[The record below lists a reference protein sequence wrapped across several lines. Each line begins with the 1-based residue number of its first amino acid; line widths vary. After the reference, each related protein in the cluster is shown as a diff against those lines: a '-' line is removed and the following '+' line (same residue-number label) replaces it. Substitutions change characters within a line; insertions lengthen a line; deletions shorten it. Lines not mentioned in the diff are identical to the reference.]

1 MRQEECIMKAEGVN
15 VVEWQARYGTEE
27 ACATAL
33 AKRRWPGGFV
43 CPKCGHDHGYYV
55 TTRRVYQ
62 CAHCGHQA
70 SVTAGTLF
78 HSTNLPL
85 VKWFWAI
92 YLSGSDKGG
101 ISAERL
107 RKLIGVS
114 WITASR
120 MLRKLRAAMGE
131 RDARYRLTD
140 LIELDDAL
148 VGGRRSGGKRGR
160 GAEGKTPILVAVENR
175 GERAGFVAIEVTPSV
190 SLDTVKGFVERHIAH
205 DQFVR
210 SDALGALRS
219 VAETQ
224 HHAPRVTPPAKAGE
238 WLPWVH
244 VVIGNLKAFLLGT
257 YHGVSPTYLQ
267 EYLNEFCYRFNRRQW
282 EAQLPHRLLNIC
294 IAHKPLTW
302 AENS

>member
-1 MRQEECIMKAEGVN
+1 M
-15 VVEWQARYGTEE
+15 
-27 ACATAL
+27 
-33 AKRRWPGGFV
+33 
-43 CPKCGHDHGYYV
+43 
-55 TTRRVYQ
+55 
-62 CAHCGHQA
+62 
-70 SVTAGTLF
+70 
-78 HSTNLPL
+78 
-85 VKWFWAI
+85 
-92 YLSGSDKGG
+92 
-101 ISAERL
+101 AERL

-131 RDARYRLTD
+131 RDAQYRLTD

-190 SLDTVKGFVERHIAH
+190 RLDTVKGFVERHIAP

-210 SDALGALRS
+210 SDALGALKS

-257 YHGVSPTYLQ
+257 YHGVSPTHLQ
-267 EYLNEFCYRFNRRQW
+267 AYLNEFC
-282 EAQLPHRLLNIC
+282 
-294 IAHKPLTW
+294 
-302 AENS
+302 